1 MLGAL
6 PFDDATVWLLF
17 AAVCIGQAQA
27 VAEARV
33 KVAATRKAM
42 RRMG

>member
-1 MLGAL
+1 VLGAL
-6 PFDDATVWLLF
+6 PFDDATVWLF

-33 KVAATRKAM
+33 KVAAMRKAM